1 MLKRLVVDPDRDYM
15 AQEFSRQDRVA
26 ELLRRELAQLIMR
39 GMKDPR
45 VEGVQVNGVRVSRDL
60 AYATVLVSSFDEDAM
75 PDALKALSRAS
86 GHLRHR
92 LGRELTLRHIPELR
106 FKYDDTEAK
115 AARLDALIDRARAED
130 RSHGADD
137 PEDDRSE

>member
-1 MLKRLVVDPDRDYM
+1 MPN
-15 AQEFSRQDRVA
+15 EFSRQDRVA

-60 AYATVLVSSFDEDAM
+60 AYATVLVSSLDEEAM
-75 PDALKALSRAS
+75 PDALKALSGAA

-92 LGRELTLRHIPELR
+92 LGRELSLRHVPELR
-106 FKYDDTEAK
+106 FKYDDTEAR
-115 AARLDALIDRARAED
+115 ASRLDALIDRARAED
-130 RSHGADD
+130 RAHGADGGEE
-137 PEDDRSE
+137 EDRG

>member
-1 MLKRLVVDPDRDYM
+1 MPN
-15 AQEFSRQDRVA
+15 EFSRQDRVA

-60 AYATVLVSSFDEDAM
+60 AYATVLVSSYDEAAM
-75 PDALKALSRAS
+75 PEALKALSRAS
-86 GHLRHR
+86 GHLRYR

-130 RSHGADD
+130 REHGADD
-137 PEDDRSE
+137 RKDED

>member
-1 MLKRLVVDPDRDYM
+1 MP
-15 AQEFSRQDRVA
+15 QEFSRQNRVA
-26 ELLRRELAQLIMR
+26 ELLRRELARLIMQ

-45 VEGVQVNGVRVSRDL
+45 VQGVQVNDVRVSRDL
-60 AYATVLVSSFDEDAM
+60 SYATVLVSSLDEAAM

-86 GHLRHR
+86 GHLRHK

-130 RSHGADD
+130 KAHGS
-137 PEDDRSE
+137 DDRDEE